1 MATRKKTPDTQ
12 QVEKQ
17 IPSTT
22 MAQKELPQIG
32 EPENIVMIGGKPIEI
47 KPTKLKYQR
56 NRTALFYKLLDL
68 YPLTDI
74 MAMDDSSFGDGRDGD
89 KCVFDFLI
97 AVTDDEE
104 LIKEHYD
111 EMDTETIEK
120 MLSIFKRLNRI
131 DEKENMQKKMIP
143 TAKA

>member
-1 MATRKKTPDTQ
+1 
-12 QVEKQ
+12 
-17 IPSTT
+17 
-22 MAQKELPQIG
+22 
-32 EPENIVMIGGKPIEI
+32 
-47 KPTKLKYQR
+47 
-56 NRTALFYKLLDL
+56 
-68 YPLTDI
+68 

-97 AVTDDEE
+97 AVTDNEE

-143 TAKA
+143 TAKV